1 MPRLCGMDSW
11 LEFLFRQRDIPFLTF
26 KVLELGMKVAN
37 RVEIRKK

>member
-1 MPRLCGMDSW
+1 LPRLCGMGFL

-37 RVEIRKK
+37 RVEIREK